1 MSLLEKRQRAGAVYA
16 CACVHGGWTD
26 INTGTCIYWFST
38 RLASVRGAICQW
50 VGCLIGNQYV
60 CLDSFLLIIV
70 LFSTVQL
77 ICSKVLLL
85 AFWPF
90 HLNFH
95 GWLVSYHYN
104 MSKNLILYILCQNI
118 MSGSS
123 LFVYSPLWG
132 TPQHCFKFI
141 FITDLLTL
149 LPADKCDKFSVLTC
163 KMLVF
168 YQRYTSR
175 ISEADRIRHIRNSW
189 IGSRGMPNVIYFLN
203 DNWSV
208 DASTDRDTRGELLS
222 KEREQSCS
230 CSALCVSVL

>member
-1 MSLLEKRQRAGAVYA
+1 MFRLLSGELLHCYLFVQRRPEWENSRQPLPQATQPELDELVRTGVVYA

-118 MSGSS
+118 M
-123 LFVYSPLWG
+123 
-132 TPQHCFKFI
+132 Q
-141 FITDLLTL
+141 
-149 LPADKCDKFSVLTC
+149 
-163 KMLVF
+163 
-168 YQRYTSR
+168 
-175 ISEADRIRHIRNSW
+175 
-189 IGSRGMPNVIYFLN
+189 
-203 DNWSV
+203 
-208 DASTDRDTRGELLS
+208 
-222 KEREQSCS
+222 
-230 CSALCVSVL
+230 